1 MTAVEFA
8 VQWAIAIAQDE
19 SHGYDQINRQGP
31 DYDCSSLVINAFD
44 RAGIPV
50 KANGATYTGNMK
62 NAFIKS
68 GFINVTGSVQLKTG
82 AGLVRGDVLLRESG
96 HAALHIGNGQIVN
109 AQWNENGGITGGETG
124 DQTGKEICLKGY
136 YNSPWNVILRLPAGT
151 VTPPE
156 IVIPIDQPIFSGPVI
171 GYTPERGDESPIL
184 KVMKRYYVVNGGN

>member
-8 VQWAIAIAQDE
+8 VQWAITIAQDE

-96 HAALHIGNGQIVN
+96 HAALHIGG
-109 AQWNENGGITGGETG
+109 A
-124 DQTGKEICLKGY
+124 
-136 YNSPWNVILRLPAGT
+136 LPAGWLFIKAILKLLKRISS
-151 VTPPE
+151 P
-156 IVIPIDQPIFSGPVI
+156 
-171 GYTPERGDESPIL
+171 SPIATVL
-184 KVMKRYYVVNGGN
+184 SKKK